1 MVAARA
7 VSIRGQ
13 LQRHVSMADC
23 TSWRVGGLAQ
33 CSYRPADVED
43 LIVFLN
49 SLPED
54 EPLFW
59 LGLGSNLLVRDGG
72 LSGTVIVTA
81 GALNRIERR
90 GSTIVWVEA
99 GVPCAKLAKFCAREG
114 LQGAEFL
121 AGIPGTVGGALAMNA
136 GAFGSEIWELVTAV
150 EVTTVGGD
158 RYWRLPQEYQ
168 IRYREVYKPRQEWFL
183 AAELCL
189 TLGDREAAQRQIRE
203 LLRRRNSSQPVQQPC
218 AGSVFRNPLDDKAG
232 RLIESCGL
240 KGVSRGGAQISE
252 KHANFIVNKG
262 NASAADIEYLIQWVT
277 EIVEREKG
285 VTLVPE
291 VHIVGFPA

>member
-1 MVAARA
+1 
-7 VSIRGQ
+7 
-13 LQRHVSMADC
+13 L
-23 TSWRVGGLAQ
+23 
-33 CSYRPADVED
+33 YRPADVED
-43 LIVFLN
+43 LIAFLR
-49 SLPED
+49 SLSED
-54 EPLFW
+54 ESLFW

-81 GALNRIERR
+81 GTLNRIERR
-90 GSTIVWVEA
+90 GGTTVWAEA

-150 EVTTVGGD
+150 EVAAVGGD

-168 IRYREVYKPRQEWFL
+168 IRYREVHKPRQEWFL
-183 AAELCL
+183 AAELRL
-189 TLGDREAAQRQIRE
+189 TLGDREVAQQQIRE

-218 AGSVFRNPLDDKAG
+218 AGSVFRNPANDKAG

-240 KGVSRGGAQISE
+240 KGFSIGGAQISE

-262 NASAADIEYLIQWVT
+262 NASAADIESLIQWIT
-277 EIVEREKG
+277 GIVEREKG
-285 VTLVPE
+285 VILVPE